1 MAKNGIIA
9 GAILAWARSIGE
21 FGATMMLAGATKM
34 KTETLPIAVFLNI
47 SLGDLEKALAVSLI
61 FLLVATLVLVI
72 IRSVLKIGENNDR
85 L

>member
-1 MAKNGIIA
+1 
-9 GAILAWARSIGE
+9 
-21 FGATMMLAGATKM
+21 
-34 KTETLPIAVFLNI
+34 VFLNI